1 MSPMKTIFVLIAL
14 SFGLVTHSQ
23 SLTLK
28 ESVVIGQFDKPED
41 RYTMEVTM
49 CEILNALSVKAV
61 PSSNFVKQGGNSIIL
76 ASDSSMQALKAKNLN
91 TYCLINVKGY
101 DKRFKKSEILPSFS
115 EGLERATLYNLYKD
129 EIASVSFEFIFYRDS
144 KPVFNDVLKI
154 GNIGNRDD
162 VIKRLKKKAPK
173 HIVEHWLH

>member
-1 MSPMKTIFVLIAL
+1 MRSFLLIL
-14 SFGLVTHSQ
+14 SFSMSMLAFSQGLN
-23 SLTLK
+23 LK
-28 ESVVIGQFDKPED
+28 ECIVIGQFDKPED
-41 RYTMEVTM
+41 RYAMEVTL
-49 CEILNALSVKAV
+49 CEILNTLSIKAV

-129 EIASVSFEFIFYRDS
+129 EIASVSFEFIFYRDA

-173 HIVEHWLH
+173 HIQEHWGI